1 MTVGEMRPW
10 FPHPQKMSSRIYIV
24 FDVCHMLKLMRNL
37 LGDYKVI
44 CKQEDGELKQIK
56 WQYIE
61 DLNSIQE
68 ELGFALSNKLKKKH
82 IMWTKH
88 KMNVSKAAQ
97 TSKWIGG

>member
-1 MTVGEMRPW
+1 
-10 FPHPQKMSSRIYIV
+10 
-24 FDVCHMLKLMRNL
+24 MLKLMCNL

-44 CKQEDGELKQIK
+44 CKEEDGELKQIM

-88 KMNVSKAAQ
+88 KMNVSMAAQ
-97 TSKWIGG
+97 TLSGSVAKAINFLQDDLSMAEF